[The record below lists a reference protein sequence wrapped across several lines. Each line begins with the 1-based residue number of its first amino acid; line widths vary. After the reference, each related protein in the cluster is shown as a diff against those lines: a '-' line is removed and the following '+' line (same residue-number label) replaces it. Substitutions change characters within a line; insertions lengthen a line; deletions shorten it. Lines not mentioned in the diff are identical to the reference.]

1 MGRKITEEVKRLT
14 VESIEEIEALL
25 KLVPD
30 WEKAEMEVKAANA
43 ALQEKTSFEEVDRL
57 AEALTWKVA
66 LYDQAVYE
74 VGLQDGMALAKM
86 VYFADDGGR
95 LNNGL

>member
-14 VESIEEIEALL
+14 VESIEEIEALV
-25 KLVPD
+25 KLMPG
-30 WEKAEMEVKAANA
+30 WEKADMETKAARA

-57 AEALTWKVA
+57 AEALNWKVA

-86 VYFADDGGR
+86 VFFEEVVCESG
-95 LNNGL
+95 